1 MQKASVASA
10 FHTYNQLLVALKQC
24 FCTAF
29 RQVSRLEDHC
39 IRHLPGLP
47 VIYRLQLPNYG
58 DEFVQDL
65 HLLPFSPE
73 PATYVAAPAP
83 EYSIF
88 NCGYYI
94 TDFLKLQCQSEIGAI
109 LGIAQDHF
117 L

>member
-1 MQKASVASA
+1 MGLSHKTVQPITRDLE
-10 FHTYNQLLVALKQC
+10 FIFPYQTTGRFPDLPINIC
-24 FCTAF
+24 FY
-29 RQVSRLEDHC
+29 
-39 IRHLPGLP
+39 LPGLP

-73 PATYVAAPAP
+73 PATYMAAPAP

>member
-94 TDFLKLQCQSEIGAI
+94 TDFLKLQCQSVICSTGCRD
-109 LGIAQDHF
+109 QYT
-117 L
+117 

>member
-10 FHTYNQLLVALKQC
+10 FHTYNQLLVALKQM
-24 FCTAF
+24 FLYSIQA
-29 RQVSRLEDHC
+29 
-39 IRHLPGLP
+39 G
-47 VIYRLQLPNYG
+47 LQLPNYG

-109 LGIAQDHF
+109 LGIVQDHF
-117 L
+117 F